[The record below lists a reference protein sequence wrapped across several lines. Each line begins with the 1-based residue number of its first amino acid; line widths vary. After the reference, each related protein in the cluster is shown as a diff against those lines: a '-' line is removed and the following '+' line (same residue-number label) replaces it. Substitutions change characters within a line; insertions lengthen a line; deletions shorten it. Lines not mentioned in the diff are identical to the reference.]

1 MKLLTAIVL
10 GMLSGI
16 LTALSI
22 ASLLQAPNEGNDL
35 VSSVGNLL
43 FMIVAFAVGWTVST
57 LWMLQQARAL
67 SVVFRRGF
75 VLGAAEWLAFI
86 PLNLFS
92 QARLAASH
100 SGPLS
105 NGGAIGLGLA
115 AIVGVGFSVGMSIL
129 CLICFAVAYFIGRET
144 DGNAAT
150 KQCPLCAETI
160 KEAARKCRFC
170 GADLPPVLSPSR
182 SIQKDGRQTEQQ
194 VSVGKVLL
202 VIGALSCAFV
212 AVAIWS
218 VWWQAEQSHRPKVV
232 MTPEAQRKYSEDVRK
247 LIEEQRRKP

>member
-1 MKLLTAIVL
+1 MKFLTAIVL
-10 GMLSGI
+10 GMLSGV
-16 LTALSI
+16 LTALAV
-22 ASLLQAPNEGNDL
+22 ASLLPAPNEGNEL
-35 VSSVGNLL
+35 ASSVGNLL

-57 LWMLQQARAL
+57 LWMLQQARTL

-92 QARLAASH
+92 QARLAAH

-105 NGGAIGLGLA
+105 NGGAIGLVLA

-150 KQCPLCAETI
+150 KQCPLCAEAI

-170 GADLPPVLSPSR
+170 GADLPPVLSTSR
-182 SIQKDGRQTEQQ
+182 SIQNDGRQTEPQ

-212 AVAIWS
+212 VVAIWS

-232 MTPEAQRKYSEDVRK
+232 MTPEAQRKYSEEVRK
-247 LIEEQRRKP
+247 LIEEQRGKP